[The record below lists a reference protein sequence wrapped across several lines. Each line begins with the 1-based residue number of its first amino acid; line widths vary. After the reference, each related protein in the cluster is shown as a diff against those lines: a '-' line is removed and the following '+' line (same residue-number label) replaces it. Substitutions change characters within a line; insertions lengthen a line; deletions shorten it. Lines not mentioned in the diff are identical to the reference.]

1 MNAVSTPQN
10 TPSSLITR
18 EAPASAPPFNSDNP
32 RKRRR
37 YIPGGLG
44 GGGRWI
50 EEEILPGESMQLP
63 ARPQTERRRRNP
75 NTPLGRPRRQR
86 TPADK
91 TPKPMGAQPTYHSA
105 ADAAAAVQNDGY
117 KPREERG
124 WEEFHPD
131 LELDT
136 KLVMFTAVE
145 VDGIMAEEQ
154 RENDTEHALA
164 GVIDGFENSPAAS
177 QPNGVLPDIDTPQSS
192 FKKRPG
198 RPFRRPEAMLSGLG
212 LASPP
217 TQKIA
222 PLPTQN
228 PKERLSLAKPS
239 YRIVKIFDTFEADKN
254 VQDNYV
260 TQSMK
265 NVGYQESDKFERP
278 PHLIRL
284 DQDALEDDME
294 DGLRLESDVDANGG
308 AASASVSKVEYDM
321 DEQDGQWLD
330 AHNQQRRDHESVD
343 AIKPAIFEITMTQ
356 IEKEWHALE
365 KSKCVSF

>member
-1 MNAVSTPQN
+1 MNAVSTPQASIEH
-10 TPSSLITR
+10 TY
-18 EAPASAPPFNSDNP
+18 EAPASAPPFNQNNP
-32 RKRRR
+32 RKRKR

-50 EEEILPGESMQLP
+50 EEEVLPGEPMQP
-63 ARPQTERRRRNP
+63 STRPHTERRRRNP

-91 TPKPMGAQPTYHSA
+91 PPKTMGAQPTYHSA
-105 ADAAAAVQNDGY
+105 ADAAAAVQSDGY
-117 KPREERG
+117 KRREERG

-136 KLVMFTAVE
+136 KLSMFTAVE
-145 VDGIMAEEQ
+145 VDGVKAGEQ
-154 RENDTEHALA
+154 HDNDVGHALA
-164 GVIDGFENSPAAS
+164 GVMDGYENSPAAP
-177 QPNGVLPDIDTPQSS
+177 QAIGTIHHMETPQSS
-192 FKKRPG
+192 FKRRPG
-198 RPFRRPEAMLSGLG
+198 RPFKRPEAMLNGLG

-265 NVGYQESDKFERP
+265 NVGYQESDKFEKP
-278 PHLIRL
+278 PYLIRL
-284 DQDALEDDME
+284 EQDALEDDME
-294 DGLRLESDVDANGG
+294 DGLRLESDADANGG
-308 AASASVSKVEYDM
+308 AAAASVSKVEYDM
-321 DEQDGQWLD
+321 DEQDGQWLE
-330 AHNQQRRDHESVD
+330 AHNQQRTDHESVD

-365 KSKCVSF
+365 KRE